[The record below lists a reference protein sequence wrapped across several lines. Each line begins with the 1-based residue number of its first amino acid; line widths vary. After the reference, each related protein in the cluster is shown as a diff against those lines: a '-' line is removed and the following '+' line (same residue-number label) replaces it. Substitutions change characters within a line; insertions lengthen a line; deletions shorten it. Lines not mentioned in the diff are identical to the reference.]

1 MNFAYR
7 GTGVFDTSEKDP
19 NRTDQSDLHEE
30 QIKDD
35 LCSPADLNS
44 SLALVIFS
52 GNDYS
57 HFEETN
63 SDTLVR
69 SILNQLPL
77 NFHENS

>member
-7 GTGVFDTSEKDP
+7 GTGVFGTSEKDP
-19 NRTDQSDLHEE
+19 NMMDHIDLHEE
-30 QIKDD
+30 QIEDE
-35 LCSPADLNS
+35 LFSPADLNS
-44 SLALVIFS
+44 SLALVILS